1 MELGL
6 VPVAMMALAIPL
18 VAILLPAIIILGV
31 VKIVTGGSRGQKGR
45 EMEAEETRLIQ
56 ELHHG
61 LSKMAERVESLETI
75 LLDKEKKGI

>member
-31 VKIVTGGSRGQKGR
+31 VKIVTGGSRSRKGR

-75 LLDKEKKGI
+75 LLDKEKKGT